1 MYIQDLDEHE
11 FLALIMGSKPFK
23 KTLVWGFELAV
34 EAEEEQ
40 NALVLKERSVL
51 LEVSPQPLSPW
62 ESLMRV
68 EESVKSCRNGTGFCS
83 RKGL

>member
-11 FLALIMGSKPFK
+11 FLALIMGSIPFK

-34 EAEEEQ
+34 EAEEQ

-62 ESLMRV
+62 ESLMRD
-68 EESVKSCRNGTGFCS
+68 EESVKSCRNGAGFWS

>member
-11 FLALIMGSKPFK
+11 FLALIMGSIPFR

-34 EAEEEQ
+34 EAEEQ
-40 NALVLKERSVL
+40 NALVLNERSVL

-62 ESLMRV
+62 ESLMRD